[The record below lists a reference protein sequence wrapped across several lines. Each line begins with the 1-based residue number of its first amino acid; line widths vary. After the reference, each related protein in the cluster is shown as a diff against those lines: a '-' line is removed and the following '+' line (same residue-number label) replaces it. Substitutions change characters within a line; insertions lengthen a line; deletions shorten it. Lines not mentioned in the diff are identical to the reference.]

1 MMIPKHHT
9 TQSFRFVPMLIALAM
24 ILSIL
29 PGQSATAEDKDTKN
43 HPGYVEGSQF
53 VDLIDEDGDLIEIS
67 LDRKLLK
74 LFSGRALKR
83 LDSEIGAILSDLVA
97 MNAVIGEIS
106 KNREEARAELD
117 SIRKKVERD
126 GWDRFVRVR
135 ENGEEYAAYIH
146 INEDDEEVV
155 DGLLVIG
162 FHDNGK
168 ELLFVNIAGNIDME
182 RIAML
187 GERFGVPGL
196 DDLPP
201 MSEVERQRAEEA
213 EKKREKKEE
222 KLARKDLE

>member
-1 MMIPKHHT
+1 MIPENLATKRIHFT
-9 TQSFRFVPMLIALAM
+9 SMLIALALA
-24 ILSIL
+24 LSLL
-29 PGQSATAEDKDTKN
+29 PAQLATAEDKDAKD

-83 LDSEIGAILSDLVA
+83 LDSDIGTILSDLVA
-97 MNAVIGEIS
+97 MNAVIGEVS
-106 KNREEARAELD
+106 DNHEEARAELD

-135 ENGEEYAAYIH
+135 ENGDEYTAYIH
-146 INEDDEEVV
+146 VNEDDEEVV

-162 FHDNGK
+162 FHDEGK

-187 GERFGVPGL
+187 GVRFKVPGL